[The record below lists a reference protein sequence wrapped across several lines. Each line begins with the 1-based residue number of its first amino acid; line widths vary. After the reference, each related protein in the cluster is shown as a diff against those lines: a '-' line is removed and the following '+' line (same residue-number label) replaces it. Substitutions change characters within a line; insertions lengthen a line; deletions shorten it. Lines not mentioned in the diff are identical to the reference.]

1 MFHLLTIAII
11 LPSAEK
17 EDHLIDLNSHLNELT
32 CSNLM
37 LKSANKELSEKFRL
51 STVEK
56 EQIQSDF
63 KAVVVSKFQIN

>member
-17 EDHLIDLNSHLNELT
+17 DIDLNNHLNELT

-51 STVEK
+51 STIEK

-63 KAVVVSKFQIN
+63 KAVVVSKFQVN